1 MAQPS
6 IPLPA
11 ATVVLV
17 RPDTDGRFEIYLNRR
32 PDGIQTYAGV
42 YVFPGG
48 RVEASDF
55 SSAMI
60 ERTRGISA
68 LEAQQKLGIESGSPE
83 PSLAY
88 WVAAARELFEE
99 AGVHFFRSRGNA
111 PGTALSEQIVR
122 RLAGKRA
129 SLQSGEIDLAH
140 LLGSEDLFCDLAPL
154 SYFFHRVTPE
164 HYPVRFDTRFFLAV
178 LPENQTPLHA
188 SEEVSESFW
197 ITPGAALERAA
208 AADFRMMPPTI
219 AVLRALDLHRTWNN
233 LCEAYG
239 L

>member
-1 MAQPS
+1 MAKPS

-17 RPDTDGRFEIYLNRR
+17 RPDRKGRFEIYLNRR
-32 PDGIQTYAGV
+32 PEGIQTYAGV

-48 RVEASDF
+48 RVEPSDS
-55 SSAMI
+55 SSAVI
-60 ERTRGISA
+60 ERTRGMTA
-68 LEAQQKLGIESGSPE
+68 VEARQKLGLGGSPE

-99 AGVHFFRSRGNA
+99 AGVHFFRTRDA
-111 PGTALSEQIVR
+111 TPLPEQIVR
-122 RLAGKRA
+122 RLLLKRA
-129 SLQSGEIDLAH
+129 DLQSGTINLAE
-140 LLGSEDLFCDLAPL
+140 LLTSENLCCDLAPL

-178 LPENQTPLHA
+178 LPDNQTPLHA

-219 AVLRALDLHRTWNN
+219 AVLRALDSQPTWQS
-233 LCEAYG
+233 LCNVYA
-239 L
+239 LR